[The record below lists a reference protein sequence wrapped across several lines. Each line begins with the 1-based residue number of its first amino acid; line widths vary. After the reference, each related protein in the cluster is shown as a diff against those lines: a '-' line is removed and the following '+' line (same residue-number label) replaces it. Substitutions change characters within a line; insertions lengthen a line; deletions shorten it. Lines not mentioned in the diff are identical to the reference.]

1 MASCTIFKNFA
12 VAVENKSL
20 IVISNIIASDKYKE
34 AVEEIQT
41 LIAQGR
47 AKEATEKKQQLPAFT
62 PSATF
67 KEKRLLPNM
76 EQYSGFVHL
85 DFDKLTPEQLEAAF
99 KIVATI
105 PYTFLCFRS
114 PSGNGLKV
122 FVEINTGALHHD
134 IAYTQVMQY
143 YENATGLKADVK
155 CKDIT
160 RLCFMSYHP
169 ELYKN
174 IRNEKFLIDA
184 PTETVVPQQVAT
196 PVIKKVDTTTQT
208 DFETAFGVS
217 QLQPQAIEVNNITAL
232 LDECKRFTEQKK
244 TYTEGSRNEFV
255 YTFASNCNRKGIAE
269 DIALQYAQANY
280 DLPTKEMI
288 ASFRSAY
295 THHTAEFAQF
305 AKSAKL
311 QTAKQLQPS
320 NEEDPLEDYLK
331 TTPTIPDEVFE
342 ALPHILKEGAKAF
355 TDKRKRDV
363 FFTGAIS
370 ILSGCLPNVTG
381 VYFQERV
388 FPHLYTFIIAPAAS
402 GKGVLKNAKRLA
414 DKYHQ
419 KVLQQSR
426 DAQKIHENEMA
437 DFKQLERNK
446 SKGEPAPEKPE
457 KPPFKIVFIPADC
470 SKARMIEHLKAN
482 DGKGIICETEADT
495 MSGAKKQDWGDYSTI
510 LRSAFHHE
518 TVSSTRKTDNQYDEI
533 NDPCLAVAL
542 TGTPAQAPRLLSSAE
557 DGLFSRFLFYAYKNK
572 IEWQDPS
579 PQSNTIVYND
589 HFEALSEQVLS
600 LISLLE
606 QSPTTIELTPG
617 QWAVINTQF
626 PLMLS
631 EVVTFTSEDAAGVVY
646 RLGLIFFRLCMILSA
661 LRKFENGE
669 MSDTIT
675 CTDEDFNI
683 VLQIVQTYLQ
693 HSLLMFNNLPK
704 QNETMQFQS
713 GDGKRKFFEALP
725 QEFTRKQA
733 TELGSQFK
741 LSARSVDEILKTATG
756 ISLTKLKAG
765 LYQKVINSTKH

>member
-20 IVISNIIASDKYKE
+20 IVISNSIASDKYKE

-67 KEKRLLPNM
+67 KEKRLLTQI

-99 KIVATI
+99 KIIASI

-122 FVEINTGALHHD
+122 FVEINTGALLHD
-134 IAYTQVMQY
+134 IAYAQVMQY

-174 IRNEKFLIDA
+174 IRNEKFLVDA
-184 PTETVVPQQVAT
+184 PTGTEVPQQVAI
-196 PVIKKVDTTTQT
+196 PVIKQVDTTTQT

-217 QLQPQAIEVNNITAL
+217 QSQTQAVEVNDITDL

-244 TYTEGSRNEFV
+244 TYTEGNRNEFI

-280 DLPTKEMI
+280 DLPAKEII

-295 THHTAEFAQF
+295 THHVAEFAQF

-311 QTAKQLQPS
+311 QTAKQLQP
-320 NEEDPLEDYLK
+320 NTEEDPLEDYLK

-446 SKGEPAPEKPE
+446 NKGEPAPEKPE

-589 HFEALSEQVLS
+589 HFEVLSEQVLS

-606 QSPTTIELTPG
+606 QSPTTIELTPA

-669 MSDTIT
+669 MTDTIT
-675 CTDEDFNI
+675 CTDEDFNT
-683 VLQIVQTYLQ
+683 VLQIVQTYLE

-725 QEFTRKQA
+725 TEFTRKEA
-733 TELGSQFK
+733 TEIGTKFK
-741 LSARSVDEILKTATG
+741 LAARTVDDILKSATG
-756 ISLTKLKAG
+756 YTLTKIKAG
-765 LYQKVINSTKH
+765 LYQKATNSIKQ

>member
-1 MASCTIFKNFA
+1 MASSTIFKNFA

-20 IVISNIIASDKYKE
+20 IVISNIIASDKYKAE
-34 AVEEIQT
+34 VEEIQT
-41 LIAQGR
+41 LLAQGK

-67 KEKRLLPNM
+67 KEKRLLPNL

-85 DFDKLTPEQLEAAF
+85 DFDKLTPEQMETAF
-99 KIVATI
+99 KIIASI

-122 FVEINTGALHHD
+122 FVEVNTGALHHD
-134 IAYTQVMQY
+134 IAYKQVQQF
-143 YENATGLKADVK
+143 YEEKLGIASDPK

-174 IRNEKFLIDA
+174 ISNQKFTVDA
-184 PTETVVPQQVAT
+184 PTEVQVSQQVAA
-196 PVIKKVDTTTQT
+196 PVIPKVDTVTQK

-217 QLQPQAIEVNNITAL
+217 QSQPQAVEVNNITEL

-244 TYTEGSRNEFV
+244 TYAEGNRNEFI

-280 DLPTKEMI
+280 DLPAKEMI

-295 THHTAEFAQF
+295 THHTNEFAKF
-305 AKSAKL
+305 ANTAKL
-311 QTAKQLQPS
+311 QPAKQVQAQH
-320 NEEDPLEDYLK
+320 EEDPLEDYLK
-331 TTPTIPDEVFE
+331 TTPTIPDEVYE
-342 ALPHILKEGAKAF
+342 ALPHLLKEGARAF

-370 ILSGCLPNVTG
+370 ILSGCLPKVTG
-381 VYFQERV
+381 IYFNERV

-419 KVLQQSR
+419 QILKQSQ
-426 DAQKIHENEMA
+426 DAKKIHENEMS
-437 DFKQLERNK
+437 DFKQLERTRK
-446 SKGEPAPEKPE
+446 KGEPAPEKPQP
-457 KPPFKIVFIPADC
+457 PPFKIVFIPADC
-470 SKARMIEHLKAN
+470 SQARMVEHLQAN

-495 MSGAKKQDWGDYSTI
+495 MSGAKKQDWGDYSPI

-518 TVSSTRKTDNQYDEI
+518 KISISRKTGNEYVEI

-542 TGTPAQAPRLLSSAE
+542 SGTPSQAPKLISSAE
-557 DGLFSRFLFYAYKNK
+557 DGLFSRFLFYAYKNN

-579 PQSNTIVYND
+579 PSSNTIVYND
-589 HFEALSEQVLS
+589 HFDALSGHVLN

-606 QSPTTIELTPG
+606 QSPTIIELKPS
-617 QWAVINTQF
+617 QWHTINTEF
-626 PLMLS
+626 PKMLV
-631 EVVTFTSEDAAGVVY
+631 EVVTFTSEDAAGVVF
-646 RLGLIFFRLCMILSA
+646 RLGLILYRICMILSA

-669 MSDTIT
+669 AEPVIT
-675 CTDEDFNI
+675 CTDEDFNTA
-683 VLQIVQTYLQ
+683 LLIVQTYLQ

-704 QNETMQFQS
+704 QNETMQFHS

-725 QEFTRKQA
+725 QEFTRKEA
-733 TELGSQFK
+733 TELGTKFK
-741 LSARSVDEILKTATG
+741 LSARTVDDILKSCIGVT
-756 ISLTKLKAG
+756 LTKIKAG
-765 LYQKVINSTKH
+765 SYQRI